1 MGSPTDI
8 YLLIG
13 ICHLCCRIVKT
24 SGKTSAVP
32 EADGDTEDEDRLE
45 TEGVTEDAGEG
56 ESEGERW
63 SEPGGVGGHVGDD
76 ESTNTISETQ
86 HSSAVTHWSYDTPEE
101 GGEK

>member
-8 YLLIG
+8 YLLTG
-13 ICHLCCRIVKT
+13 ICHLCCRIVET

-32 EADGDTEDEDRLE
+32 EADDDTEDEDRLE

-63 SEPGGVGGHVGDD
+63 SEPQGAGGHGGDD
-76 ESTNTISETQ
+76 ESANTISEAER
-86 HSSAVTHWSYDTPEE
+86 SSAVTHRSYDTPEE
-101 GGEK
+101 GAEK

>member
-1 MGSPTDI
+1 MGPPTDI
-8 YLLIG
+8 CLLIR
-13 ICHLCCRIVKT
+13 ICHLCCRIVVT

-45 TEGVTEDAGEG
+45 TEGVTEDVGEG

-63 SEPGGVGGHVGDD
+63 SQPQGVGGYGGDD
-76 ESTNTISETQ
+76 ESTSAISEAER
-86 HSSAVTHWSYDTPEE
+86 SSAVTHWSYDTLEE

>member
-8 YLLIG
+8 YLLIR

-45 TEGVTEDAGEG
+45 TEGVTEDVGEG

-63 SEPGGVGGHVGDD
+63 SETRGVGGH
-76 ESTNTISETQ
+76 ESANAISGAER
-86 HSSAVTHWSYDTPEE
+86 SSAVTHWSYDTPEE